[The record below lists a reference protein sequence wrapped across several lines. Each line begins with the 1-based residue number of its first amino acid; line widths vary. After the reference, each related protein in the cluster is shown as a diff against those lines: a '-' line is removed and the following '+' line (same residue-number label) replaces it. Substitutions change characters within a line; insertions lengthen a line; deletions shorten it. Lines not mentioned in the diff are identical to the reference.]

1 MRQLYAYN
9 RSLLA
14 FLRESAKGETKKGGL
29 QVQIL
34 GLFWRACV
42 WSECLERI
50 SVHLKHLLLN
60 SGRNL
65 IQLNNWRKY
74 SFDTRYIQYCHLF

>member
-34 GLFWRACV
+34 GLF
-42 WSECLERI
+42 
-50 SVHLKHLLLN
+50 
-60 SGRNL
+60 
-65 IQLNNWRKY
+65 
-74 SFDTRYIQYCHLF
+74 